1 MSRLQQRNL
10 AIVVVVAGALL
21 AGTALLANYT
31 GILRADA
38 QEQTQVAPCGQAK
51 PCAGTATEAA
61 GFPNVY
67 ASVDAAPG
75 EACCAAK
82 KAAGTCDKLTACC
95 GERPEACCGKPIAC
109 CEEEPEGCCG
119 KPQTGCCEQPVPGCC
134 EKPESGDCCVSKVE
148 SAAN

>member
-21 AGTALLANYT
+21 AGTALLANYS

-38 QEQTQVAPCGQAK
+38 QEQTQIASCGQAK

-67 ASVDAAPG
+67 ASADAAPG
-75 EACCAAK
+75 EACCAAR

-95 GERPEACCGKPIAC
+95 GERPEACCDKPVAC
-109 CEEEPEGCCG
+109 CEE
-119 KPQTGCCEQPVPGCC
+119 PQTRCCEKLVAGCC
-134 EKPESGDCCVSKVE
+134 EKPECGASCAAKVE
-148 SAAN
+148 NAAN